1 MLTKIISTVIGTKN
15 DRELKRMRKIVT
27 KINSYESSI
36 QSLSDDE
43 LRQKTEE
50 FKLRHQ
56 AGESLDKLLP

>member
-36 QSLSDDE
+36 QALSDDE
-43 LRQKTEE
+43 LRQKT
-50 FKLRHQ
+50 
-56 AGESLDKLLP
+56 